1 MEIGLRVSWICRSI
15 EIVLTKNYA
24 TGQQRALT
32 LVQPHSKVVLQEA
45 VKADSDFLARSNI
58 MDYSCV
64 LYVST
69 R

>member
-15 EIVLTKNYA
+15 EIVLTKNHA

-58 MDYSCV
+58 MDYSYV
-64 LYVST
+64 LYGST